1 MNSYLI
7 DTHVLLW
14 YIEGIPRLSS
24 KIISLLDDSTN
35 TVYVSKVSLWEI
47 TIKIS
52 IGKLSINIPFETLE
66 DFLKEKDFIPLE
78 FDISDLTVLK
88 NLPFHHSDPFDR
100 LIIPQAI
107 NNDFCLISDD
117 SKFTLYSVQLIEAK

>member
-14 YIEGIPRLSS
+14 YIEGNPRLFS
-24 KIISLLDDSTN
+24 KIISLLDNPTN

-52 IGKLSINIPFETLE
+52 IGKLSINLPFETLE
-66 DFLKEKDFIPLE
+66 DFLEEKDFISLE
-78 FDISDLTVLK
+78 FDIGTGK
-88 NLPFHHSDPFDR
+88 
-100 LIIPQAI
+100 
-107 NNDFCLISDD
+107 
-117 SKFTLYSVQLIEAK
+117 

>member
-14 YIEGIPRLSS
+14 YIEGNPRLSS
-24 KIISLLDDSTN
+24 KIILLLDNPTN
-35 TVYVSKVSLWEI
+35 TIYISKVSLWEI

-66 DFLKEKDFIPLE
+66 DFLEEKYFIPLE
-78 FDISDLTVLK
+78 FDISDLTILK

-100 LIIPQAI
+100 LIISQAI

-117 SKFTLYSVQLIEAK
+117 SKFAPYSVQLIEAK

>member
-14 YIEGIPRLSS
+14 YIEGSPRLSS

-100 LIIPQAI
+100 LIISQAI
-107 NNDFCLISDD
+107 NNDFCLISDV
-117 SKFTLYSVQLIEAK
+117 SKFTPYSVQLIEAK

>member
-14 YIEGIPRLSS
+14 YIEGSPRLSS

-52 IGKLSINIPFETLE
+52 IRKLSINIPFETLE

-100 LIIPQAI
+100 LIISQAI

-117 SKFTLYSVQLIEAK
+117 SKFTPYSVQLIEAK

>member
-14 YIEGIPRLSS
+14 YIEGNPRLSP
-24 KIISLLDDSTN
+24 KIISLLDNPTN
-35 TVYVSKVSLWEI
+35 TVYVSKASLWEI

-66 DFLKEKDFIPLE
+66 DFLEEKDFVRLE

-100 LIIPQAI
+100 LIIAQAM
-107 NNDFCLISDD
+107 NNDFTLISDD
-117 SKFTLYSVQLIEAK
+117 SKFDPYPVNLLRA

>member
-100 LIIPQAI
+100 LIISQAI

>member
-14 YIEGIPRLSS
+14 YIEGSPRLSS
-24 KIISLLDDSTN
+24 KIVSLLDDSTN

-52 IGKLSINIPFETLE
+52 IRKLSINIPFETLE
-66 DFLKEKDFIPLE
+66 DFLEEKYFIPL
-78 FDISDLTVLK
+78 
-88 NLPFHHSDPFDR
+88 
-100 LIIPQAI
+100 
-107 NNDFCLISDD
+107 
-117 SKFTLYSVQLIEAK
+117 

>member
-14 YIEGIPRLSS
+14 YIEGNPRLSS
-24 KIISLLDDSTN
+24 KIISLLDNPTN
-35 TVYVSKVSLWEI
+35 TVYVSKASLWEI

-66 DFLKEKDFIPLE
+66 DFLEEKDFIPLE
-78 FDISDLTVLK
+78 FDISDLTILK

-100 LIIPQAI
+100 LIIAQAM
-107 NNDFCLISDD
+107 NNDFTLISDD
-117 SKFTLYSVQLIEAK
+117 SKFDPYPVNLLRA

>member
-14 YIEGIPRLSS
+14 YIEGNPRLSS
-24 KIISLLDDSTN
+24 KIILLLNDPTN

-47 TIKIS
+47 TVKIS
-52 IGKLSINIPFETLE
+52 IGKLSINILFETLE
-66 DFLKEKDFIPLE
+66 DFLEEKDFIPLE
-78 FDISDLTVLK
+78 FDISDLTILK

-100 LIIPQAI
+100 LIISQAI

>member
-66 DFLKEKDFIPLE
+66 DFLKEKDFTPLE

-100 LIIPQAI
+100 LIISQAI